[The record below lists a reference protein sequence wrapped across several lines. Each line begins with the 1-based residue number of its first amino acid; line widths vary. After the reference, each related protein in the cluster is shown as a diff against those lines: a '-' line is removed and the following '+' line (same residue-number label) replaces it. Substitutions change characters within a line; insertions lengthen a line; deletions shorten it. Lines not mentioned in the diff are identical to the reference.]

1 MDYEAELA
9 IVIGRATHTMRVNI
23 ATNAQNG
30 GLKPIGGRSKLG
42 DEVTRRI
49 RDTIMSGGY
58 VAGQKLVV
66 DDLAQ
71 HLGVSTMPVREALV
85 ALAHE
90 GILDVS
96 PRRGFRIA
104 QLAANDIEDI
114 FMVQAF
120 LAGLLAERATPVMN
134 QGHMDQLY
142 RIQAEV
148 EALGEHDSDEVRAK
162 IEDCNYRFHRA
173 INHVVEASRLR
184 WFLRAATQY
193 VPRHIYETIPS
204 WTRLTIVDHPA
215 IIEALA
221 RRDAETARRRVEE
234 HVKRCGTQV
243 LENLKARG
251 FWS

>member
-1 MDYEAELA
+1 MTSHK
-9 IVIGRATHTMRVNI
+9 RATHTARVNI
-23 ATNAQNG
+23 ATSAQGG
-30 GLKPIGGRSKLG
+30 GLKPMGGRPKLG

-49 RDTIMSGGY
+49 RDTIMSGSY

-71 HLGVSTMPVREALV
+71 QLAVSAMPVREALV

-90 GILDVS
+90 GILEVS

-104 QLAANDIEDI
+104 QLAARDVEDI

-120 LAGLLAERATPVMN
+120 LAGMLAEQATPLMN
-134 QGHMDQLY
+134 QGHIEQLY
-142 RIQAEV
+142 RIQADV
-148 EALGEHDSDEVRAK
+148 EALAERDSEEVRAK
-162 IEDCNYRFHRA
+162 IEDCNYRFHRT
-173 INHVVEASRLR
+173 INHVVEAPRLR

-193 VPRHIYETIPS
+193 IPRHIYETIPS
-204 WTRLTIVDHPA
+204 WTRLTVVDHPP

-221 RRDAETARRRVEE
+221 RRDAETGRRRVEE
-234 HVKRCGTQV
+234 HVIRCGTQV
-243 LENLKARG
+243 VENLKARG